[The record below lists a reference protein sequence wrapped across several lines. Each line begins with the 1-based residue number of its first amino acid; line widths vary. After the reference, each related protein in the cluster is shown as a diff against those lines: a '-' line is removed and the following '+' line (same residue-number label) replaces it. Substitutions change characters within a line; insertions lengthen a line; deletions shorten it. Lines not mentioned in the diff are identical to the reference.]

1 VTAERNEADD
11 MSSRESLGRAR
22 AAAQSIYDDPDAPV
36 AYEPQGAAECRE
48 AVTALSERFAAAVR
62 RRACSSRQQAH
73 VPAEDRARA
82 ARTAGFAV
90 MPTAVLRHLAARAH
104 HRITAVSRPGDCD
117 R

>member
-62 RRACSSRQQAH
+62 RRACSSRSK
-73 VPAEDRARA
+73 
-82 ARTAGFAV
+82 
-90 MPTAVLRHLAARAH
+90 PTCRRKTERERRGPPVSPSCRPRCSGILRHVFT
-104 HRITAVSRPGDCD
+104 IGSEQ
-117 R
+117 

>member
-1 VTAERNEADD
+1 MTAERNEADD

-73 VPAEDRARA
+73 VPAEDRVSPSCRP
-82 ARTAGFAV
+82 RCSGI
-90 MPTAVLRHLAARAH
+90 LRHVLT
-104 HRITAVSRPGDCD
+104 IGSQQ
-117 R
+117 